1 MFVILVYDV
10 NVKRTAKVLK
20 TVRPYLSHLQ
30 RSVFEGET
38 EDSYHFTRS
47 ASPI

>member
-1 MFVILVYDV
+1 MFVILVCDV
-10 NVKRTAKVLK
+10 SVKRTAKVLK

-38 EDSYHFTRS
+38 EDSHYFVRS
-47 ASPI
+47 ASPL

>member
-1 MFVILVYDV
+1 MILVYDV

-30 RSVFEGET
+30 RSVFAGET
-38 EDSYHFTRS
+38 EDSHYFARS
-47 ASPI
+47 MCSL

>member
-20 TVRPYLSHLQ
+20 TVCPYLSHLQ

-38 EDSYHFTRS
+38 EDSHYFAGATYS
-47 ASPI
+47 L